1 MIKKIQLLVLFI
13 SISLCTFSQTGKPKP
28 DLATGFIYVK
38 QIDGVWW
45 FIGPEGEKFVSI
57 GANHIEP
64 HLWLAPYNKEA
75 TLKKYGGDF
84 INDKGIFNTKG
95 EAAKKWIDQQV
106 ITYRDLYFNTF
117 GRHTHPSIDTK
128 LYENEVYYIT
138 SLQTG
143 PLAGWR
149 ERNGEGPRPDI
160 FSVDFCNFLEERV
173 KEVCTAHKDNRNLL
187 GYLYT
192 DIPSWEV
199 PSWEKPNKEH
209 RR

>member
-1 MIKKIQLLVLFI
+1 MMNIVVSILESKRHIKLVYISKVNTKKFQETNEFIMIKKIQLLVLFI

-28 DLATGFIYVK
+28 DSATGFIYVK

-75 TLKKYGGDF
+75 TLKKYGSDYVGEE
-84 INDKGIFNTKG
+84 GLFNTNG

-106 ITYRDLYFNTF
+106 KTYRDLHFNTF

-128 LYENEVYYIT
+128 LYEDQVYYIT

-149 ERNGEGPRPDI
+149 ERNGEGPRRM
-160 FSVDFCNFLEERV
+160 FSQLTSTILSKNV
-173 KEVCTAHKDNRNLL
+173 
-187 GYLYT
+187 
-192 DIPSWEV
+192 
-199 PSWEKPNKEH
+199 
-209 RR
+209 